1 MWPGQ
6 QQQPGGEQNPQ
17 DPHQNP
23 YQQQQP
29 GQPNPYQQ
37 QSGYGQQQPGYG
49 YPQQPAPQQGYPQ
62 QPPAPQPWGPPPA
75 QPPLPPQGG
84 GSGSSASTKSVAIIA
99 ASAVVVAAAVTGA
112 FVLTKDDDKKTEA
125 DGKPQNSASAP
136 ADQPAS
142 SAPATSP
149 SATGNPRA
157 GGSIPPVIPGWKVVI
172 NPKYGVAFDVPPEWK
187 VLGSGVSSG
196 IEDESRTDGMPVITM
211 SAPAYLKEEWCTVDA
226 DKDGDTE
233 EWSLAA
239 TGVKGANGAKDT
251 GQAAYDNTGS
261 WVWAGYAQ
269 KEPKGT
275 TKVTQPKE
283 YTTKSGLKGHMVT
296 STATGVKKPH
306 KCASDGKGIGFG
318 FKTANGDFASWVMYG
333 AAGVKDEY
341 QNDMAEK
348 VLSTVRLT
356 AG

>member
-6 QQQPGGEQNPQ
+6 QQQPGGEQHPNDPA
-17 DPHQNP
+17 PHQNP
-23 YQQQQP
+23 YQQQP

-37 QSGYGQQQPGYG
+37 QPAYGQPQQPGYG
-49 YPQQPAPQQGYPQ
+49 YPQQGYGQQP
-62 QPPAPQPWGPPPA
+62 PPAPQPWGPQPA

-84 GSGSSASTKSVAIIA
+84 GSGSSNSTKTVAIVA

-112 FVLTKDDDKKTEA
+112 FVLTRDDDKTDDA
-125 DGKPQNSASAP
+125 GGSTPQNSASAP
-136 ADQPAS
+136 ASTPAS
-142 SAPATSP
+142 SAPATKP
-149 SATGNPRA
+149 ADNPRA
-157 GGSIPPVIPGWKVVI
+157 GGAIQPVIPGWKVVV
-172 NPKYGVAFDVPPEWK
+172 NTKYGVAFDVPQEWK

-196 IEDESRTDGMPVITM
+196 ITDEIKKDGMPVISM
-211 SAPAYLKEEWCTVDA
+211 SAPAYLKEEWCTVDE

-233 EWSLAA
+233 EWSLAG

-251 GQAAYDNTGS
+251 GDAAYQNTGS

-275 TKVTQPKE
+275 TKITKPVE

-296 STATGVKKPH
+296 ATATGVKKPH
-306 KCASDGKGIGFG
+306 KCATDGKGIGFG
-318 FKTANGDFASWVMYG
+318 FKTASGDFASWVMYG

-341 QNDMAEK
+341 QQDVAEK
-348 VLSTVRLT
+348 VLSSLRLT
-356 AG
+356 TG

>member
-6 QQQPGGEQNPQ
+6 QQQPGGEQNPN
-17 DPHQNP
+17 DPHAPHQNP

-37 QSGYGQQQPGYG
+37 PAYGQPQQPGY
-49 YPQQPAPQQGYPQ
+49 GYPQ
-62 QPPAPQPWGPPPA
+62 QPPAPQPWGPAPA

-84 GSGSSASTKSVAIIA
+84 GSGSSNSTKTVAIVA

-112 FVLTKDDDKKTEA
+112 FVLTRDGEKTNEA
-125 DGKPQNSASAP
+125 DNNKPQNSVSAP
-136 ADQPAS
+136 AS
-142 SAPATSP
+142 SPATSP
-149 SATGNPRA
+149 TAAQPTDNPRA
-157 GGSIPPVIPGWKVVI
+157 GGAIQPVIPGWKVVV

-196 IEDESRTDGMPVITM
+196 ITDETKKDGMPVISM
-211 SAPAYLKEEWCTVDA
+211 SAPAYLKEEWCTVDE

-283 YTTKSGLKGHMVT
+283 YTTQSGLKGHMVT
-296 STATGVKKPH
+296 ATATGVKKPH

-318 FKTANGDFASWVMYG
+318 FKTASGDFASWVMYG

-341 QNDMAEK
+341 QQDVAEK
-348 VLSTVRLT
+348 VLSSIRLT